1 VLFRSDAACVAYS
14 TKTTKTTI
22 TAMTNAAIAM
32 VRVSMTS
39 SLRLI
44 VLARAPAPWRTG
56 DLETKVLAISTN
68 TSDQTR

>member
-1 VLFRSDAACVAYS
+1 
-14 TKTTKTTI
+14 
-22 TAMTNAAIAM
+22 MTNAAIAM

-56 DLETKVLAISTN
+56 DLEMKVLAISTN